1 MWSKSPLTLDT
12 NVAIYAFADAGMKA
26 EAARTVIERADFISV
41 QLLNEFANVV
51 HRKQNRPWP
60 EIRSALDRLRRA
72 VPKILPLDEAAHL
85 EATRLVER
93 YQIGFYDALMLGV
106 ALSGGAHTFYSED
119 LQHGMMIDETLRV
132 VNPFVPGAVE
142 Q

>member
-1 MWSKSPLTLDT
+1 MWSKTPLTLDT
-12 NVAIYAFADAGMKA
+12 NIAIYAFTDTGMKA
-26 EAARTVIERADFISV
+26 VAARTVIERADFVSV

-51 HRKQNRPWP
+51 RRKQYRPWH

-85 EATRLVER
+85 EATHLVER

-106 ALSGGAHTFYSED
+106 ALLGGARTFYSED
-119 LQHGMMIDETLRV
+119 LQHGMSIDESLRV
-132 VNPFVPGAVE
+132 VNPFMPGALD